1 MSTRRTSSF
10 DPDGFPAL
18 SQFAAGYLH
27 EDFVAEHGTVKG
39 AREAFLRDAS
49 ARERAAFGREG
60 QRFVDETAALPWVD
74 ARAAFTALGGAW
86 RPASRAAITALFE
99 TPVVAAIATRRKRG

>member
-10 DPDGFPAL
+10 DPDRYPAL

-27 EDFVAEHGTVKG
+27 EDFVAEHGTAKG
-39 AREAFLRDAS
+39 ARDAFLRDAS

-60 QRFVDETAALPWVD
+60 QRFAEETANLSWADV
-74 ARAAFTALGGAW
+74 RAAFTALGGAW
-86 RPASRAAITALFE
+86 RPASRAALAALFE
-99 TPVVAAIATRRKRG
+99 APPTPGALTRRPRA

>member
-1 MSTRRTSSF
+1 MSIRPTSSF
-10 DPDGFPAL
+10 DPDRYPAL

-27 EDFVAEHGTVKG
+27 EDFVVEHGTVKG

-60 QRFVDETAALPWVD
+60 QRFVEETAGLSWAD
-74 ARAAFTALGGAW
+74 ARGAFAALGGAW
-86 RPASRAAITALFE
+86 RPASRAALTALFE
-99 TPVVAAIATRRKRG
+99 APATPATATRRGRP

>member
-10 DPDGFPAL
+10 DPDRFPAL
-18 SQFAAGYLH
+18 AQFAAGYLH

-39 AREAFLRDAS
+39 ALEAFLHDAS

-60 QRFVDETAALPWVD
+60 QRFVDETAALSWVD
-74 ARAAFTALGGAW
+74 ARAAFSALGGAW
-86 RPASRAAITALFE
+86 RPASRAALTALFE
-99 TPVVAAIATRRKRG
+99 TAVVAPTASRRRRA

>member
-1 MSTRRTSSF
+1 MSMTRRSAF
-10 DPDGFPAL
+10 DPDRFPAL

-27 EDFVAEHGTVKG
+27 EDFVAEHGTAKG

-60 QRFVDETAALPWVD
+60 QRFVEETAGLPWAE
-74 ARAAFTALGGAW
+74 ARAAFTMLGGAW
-86 RPASRAAITALFE
+86 RPASRAALTALFE
-99 TPVVAAIATRRKRG
+99 SPVEPAPTARRRRA

>member
-1 MSTRRTSSF
+1 MSPTRTSAF
-10 DPDGFPAL
+10 DPDRFPAL

-27 EDFVAEHGTVKG
+27 EDFVTEHGTAKG

-60 QRFVDETAALPWVD
+60 QRFAEETAALSWAD
-74 ARAAFTALGGAW
+74 TRAAFTSLGGAW
-86 RPASRAAITALFE
+86 RPASRAALTALFE
-99 TPVVAAIATRRKRG
+99 APVASAPAPRRRRA